1 MIEPNGT
8 CKRKKLSFEISR
20 VSSCCSGLAAR
31 KVRRTRS
38 VVKMGNERAATT
50 RAWCAAGLSSRVTA
64 ENLVRVSNG
73 IQLAP
78 KASGS
83 PTIRAMLLDREE
95 LFRIDRTPRRHHA
108 RCLRAWTW
116 HEQISRK
123 SLLALHMA
131 SARSRFIWLR
141 ACGKRWTTFPGTAIN
156 SLIADEILSAHSA
169 HRMAESGKYSAKL
182 IVMTVDRRRF
192 LALTAAATLAP
203 SALATAARTHASRA
217 GGHMLQMNGYAVD
230 AETPL
235 ELLTDYLTPNELF
248 FVRSPWI
255 PPPPDPKT
263 WRLLIDGDVESPTT
277 FSLADLR
284 ALRVTKVT
292 CVLQCAGNA

>member
-1 MIEPNGT
+1 
-8 CKRKKLSFEISR
+8 
-20 VSSCCSGLAAR
+20 
-31 KVRRTRS
+31 
-38 VVKMGNERAATT
+38 
-50 RAWCAAGLSSRVTA
+50 
-64 ENLVRVSNG
+64 
-73 IQLAP
+73 
-78 KASGS
+78 
-83 PTIRAMLLDREE
+83 MLLDREE
-95 LFRIDRTPRRHHA
+95 LFRIDRSPRRHHV
-108 RCLRAWTW
+108 RCLHAWTW

-123 SLLALHMA
+123 SLPALHMA
-131 SARSRFIWLR
+131 SARSRFIWLT

-192 LALTAAATLAP
+192 LALTAAATLAL

-248 FVRSPWI
+248 FVRSHWI
-255 PPPPDPKT
+255 PRTPDPKT
-263 WRLLIDGDVESPTT
+263 RRLMIDVDAENPTT
-277 FSLADLR
+277 FSLAACR
-284 ALRVTKVT
+284 ALRVTQLPS
-292 CVLQCAGNA
+292 VLHSAPNRPRLSPPPQPAA